1 MMSGS
6 AINPYESPIVET
18 PRTLGIKTPELI
30 SYFFLTVVQCTA
42 ATWLHTYWMSSPK
55 SNMTKVLND
64 PWDWIAAG
72 VAYCLLFLILN
83 LCAVRMRSV
92 RNDDPPGIDNYLRLA
107 ALFLVLLV
115 AAVFAIFGF
124 FMAFGSPQAS
134 YFMWSLSGLTL
145 LSSPWTW
152 TRSAFGSA

>member
-1 MMSGS
+1 MSGS

-30 SYFFLTVVQCTA
+30 SYFFLTSVQCTA
-42 ATWLHTYWMSSPK
+42 ATWLHTFWMSNPK
-55 SNMTKVLND
+55 SNMTKVLDD
-64 PWDWIAAG
+64 PWDWLAAG

-83 LCAVRMRSV
+83 LCAVRMRRV
-92 RNDDPPGIDNYLRLA
+92 RNDDLPGIGNYLRLA
-107 ALFLVLLV
+107 ALFMVLLV

-124 FMAFGSPQAS
+124 VMAFGSPQAS

-145 LSSPWTW
+145 LSLPWNW